1 MRYHEMW
8 RQLLIKIERNS
19 LLQLCN
25 ISNFNK
31 NDIIFHLQQFFLFD
45 IEIKCWKTILGSSPT
60 NEHASLKLMHFKS
73 EKLQSKLWIS
83 FSKLF
88 TYVIQIKIL
97 DVLASFELI
106 EKNGFDWQVSA
117 INISFRVLL
126 STVEFACCDH
136 GWGYHSVNIIIFS
149 KISIVH

>member
-97 DVLASFELI
+97 DVPASFELI
-106 EKNGFDWQVSA
+106 EKIDLIGKFQQSILVLEFFLVRWNLLVVIMVEVITQL
-117 INISFRVLL
+117 ILSFFLR
-126 STVEFACCDH
+126 FP
-136 GWGYHSVNIIIFS
+136 
-149 KISIVH
+149 